1 MIVQSDP
8 TRHLGLECP
17 AQPRVSG
24 RGRHPPH
31 INVSWADAV
40 TSAQLDAPAHSSG
53 KQKVSALF
61 KPIIPITGNKTHYQ
75 VMEWVRRGVTAL
87 VQRLSWRVAALG
99 ARLYA
104 VDDRTAIQHGW
115 AITRR
120 HGGLSRT
127 YRDPRFDMLQACP
140 RCDGEGAIDDQPC
153 VLCDGTGRVTT
164 GPVWR
169 REKNLPTRFE
179 GQRS

>member
-1 MIVQSDP
+1 M
-8 TRHLGLECP
+8 LKG
-17 AQPRVSG
+17 
-24 RGRHPPH
+24 
-31 INVSWADAV
+31 
-40 TSAQLDAPAHSSG
+40 
-53 KQKVSALF
+53 
-61 KPIIPITGNKTHYQ
+61 IIPITGNKTHYQ
-75 VMEWVRRGVTAL
+75 VVEWVRRRVTAL

-104 VDDRTAIQHGW
+104 VDDRTAVQHGW

-140 RCDGEGAIDDQPC
+140 RCGGEGSIGDELCA
-153 VLCDGTGRVTT
+153 LCDGTGRVKR
-164 GPVWR
+164 GPVWA
-169 REKNLPTRFE
+169 REKSLPTRFE